1 MRAVVLLKPWVTL
14 GIRGAR
20 KGDIRGSV
28 RISRDHDLALF
39 FIVHL
44 EFSYRLAFNNATIC
58 TC

>member
-1 MRAVVLLKPWVTL
+1 MLLKPWVTL